1 VDLLL
6 EISFATGLALVVA
19 SLAAVALGRA
29 PRRVILGLAIL
40 LALGAAGAGAVA
52 GLASVDATAASFEIA
67 LLAAGGLAAA
77 AAAEVGLLG
86 LLHGLRRLGEID
98 RIREEARAAFAA
110 DVEVERRDSLVEYER
125 VVARERAN
133 ASHALGEQER
143 LLAEERRDLIARQ
156 AERARVELTD
166 AVASVQERLERRLM
180 AWAADLDRGQR
191 ELEAQLGELAQRQQ
205 EAVGAF
211 EARLAAD
218 AERLSLASEDQR
230 LGLLR
235 LREELERL
243 GTGFLEEGRSEIEI
257 HAAERRKS
265 LHEVSE
271 RLRARERSL
280 REQIDREEVE
290 ARSRLTAGLG
300 EVERR
305 HLAQLER
312 TLERAANRLA
322 EESEKRFDA
331 QIKAGREQAAERLA
345 RELEKGI
352 DQFARQAEKDVGDR
366 ITELARTTS
375 ERLQRR
381 VAEVARTAEAQQEIA
396 AERLRQISERLDD
409 ALSAAEDRA
418 AALEAEL
425 ARFSRAA
432 AEISD

>member
-6 EISFATGLALVVA
+6 EISFATGLAAVVA

-29 PRRVILGLAIL
+29 PRRLILGLAIL
-40 LALGAAGAGAVA
+40 LALAAAGAAVVA
-52 GLASVDATAASFEIA
+52 GLASVDVVNASSFEIA

-77 AAAEVGLLG
+77 AAAEAGLLG

-98 RIREEARAAFAA
+98 RMRENARAALAA
-110 DVEVERRDSLVEYER
+110 DLEAERRNRVAEFER

-133 ASHALGEQER
+133 ASHELGEQER
-143 LLAEERRDLIARQ
+143 LLAEERRDAIARQ
-156 AERARVELTD
+156 AERARVELTE

-191 ELEAQLGELAQRQQ
+191 ELEAQLGELAQRQR
-205 EAVGAF
+205 EAVAAL

-230 LGLLR
+230 LGLLH
-235 LREELERL
+235 LREELERF

-290 ARSRLTAGLG
+290 ARSRLAAGLG
-300 EVERR
+300 EAERR
-305 HLAQLER
+305 QLAQLER

-331 QIKAGREQAAERLA
+331 QIKASREQAAERLA

-352 DQFARQAEKDVGDR
+352 DQFARQAEQGVSDR

-418 AALEAEL
+418 AALEAER
-425 ARFSRAA
+425 ARFSRTA
-432 AEISD
+432 AED